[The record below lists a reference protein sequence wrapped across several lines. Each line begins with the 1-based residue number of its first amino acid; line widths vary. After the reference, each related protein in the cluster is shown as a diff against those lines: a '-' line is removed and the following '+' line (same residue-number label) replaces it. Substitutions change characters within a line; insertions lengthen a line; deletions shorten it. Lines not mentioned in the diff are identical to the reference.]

1 MEKTTRGIGDMI
13 KLFGKKRTKLE
24 SIEVTLNIPYL
35 GGIRG
40 TWLPNDAEKKAAWE
54 LYVELV
60 TRISVVELKNG
71 EGILREALNSLYSIF
86 QTTREIL
93 RWYGADV
100 AVPRKEGELSFGLL
114 AIKILNYQLRPVLS
128 KWHPLLADYEEQKKS
143 GISIKAHEDKWEY
156 NQELRDE
163 LNRTREVLIQYSKY
177 LAQVANVE
185 PLYIEKEQVKKDGSK
200 KA

>member
-35 GGIRG
+35 GGIRR

-114 AIKILNYQLRPVLS
+114 AIKILNYL
-128 KWHPLLADYEEQKKS
+128 KNIH
-143 GISIKAHEDKWEY
+143 H
-156 NQELRDE
+156 DE
-163 LNRTREVLIQYSKY
+163 NGKHRIQ
-177 LAQVANVE
+177 AR
-185 PLYIEKEQVKKDGSK
+185 
-200 KA
+200 